1 MFYSYFK
8 NSIISLNKDLL
19 VFKLLGCRN
28 TSLNFAFFLESVYF
42 LVLTFILGNLLTQYL
57 IGQFNMYIGLN
68 LNNNVDYLYYGV
80 NEQLLSLGA
89 TAILVLLVNLLEV
102 KRVKNIDILKLI
114 KGS

>member
-1 MFYSYFK
+1 
-8 NSIISLNKDLL
+8 
-19 VFKLLGCRN
+19 
-28 TSLNFAFFLESVYF
+28 
-42 LVLTFILGNLLTQYL
+42 
-57 IGQFNMYIGLN
+57 MYISLN